1 MWTGWGEGEG
11 WGQRGGG
18 ELRQSK
24 KKCTLKK
31 FKNLGNNQSN
41 PIKYIAWVPMSHPL
55 GTIVAYDKNVGYIC
69 RGYACLGYPCR
80 AFRYSYSGR
89 SPALGTTGKFW
100 RTFIENG
107 TLGQVQDYI

>member
-1 MWTGWGEGEG
+1 MDIC
-11 WGQRGGG
+11 GQDGGRGRGGG
-18 ELRQSK
+18 SAVVVNLDRV

-80 AFRYSYSGR
+80 LPISWLTCFAF
-89 SPALGTTGKFW
+89 
-100 RTFIENG
+100 
-107 TLGQVQDYI
+107 D

>member
-1 MWTGWGEGEG
+1 MWTGWG

-24 KKCTLKK
+24 KCKKCTFKK
-31 FKNLGNNQSN
+31 IKNLGNNQSN

-80 AFRYSYSGR
+80 AFDLESHAKDRRCGLSSNEDIR
-89 SPALGTTGKFW
+89 RFVGKLV
-100 RTFIENG
+100 EK
-107 TLGQVQDYI
+107 

>member
-1 MWTGWGEGEG
+1 MDIC
-11 WGQRGGG
+11 GQDGGRGRGGG
-18 ELRQSK
+18 SAVVVNLESV

-31 FKNLGNNQSN
+31 LKKLGNNQSN

-80 AFRYSYSGR
+80 AFKKTWYKQ
-89 SPALGTTGKFW
+89 L
-100 RTFIENG
+100 
-107 TLGQVQDYI
+107 